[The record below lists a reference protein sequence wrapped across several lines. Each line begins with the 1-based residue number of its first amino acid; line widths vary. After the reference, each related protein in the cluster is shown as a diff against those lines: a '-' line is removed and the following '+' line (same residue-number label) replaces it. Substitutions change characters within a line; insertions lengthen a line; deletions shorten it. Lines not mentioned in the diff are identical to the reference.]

1 MKPSESH
8 KSWLTD
14 LAQRYHDALTPE
26 VVSYLADR
34 GLDRDAAS
42 GFLLGLVSDPDPAH
56 EQYRGRLSIPFITPT
71 GVVSMRF
78 RCLEEHFRTINYNPG
93 PGKPVEKRNVG
104 DPIPCGDGDWENF
117 PPHGKYE
124 GVPGET
130 THLYNVQALH
140 DATDRIGVAEGEL
153 DAAVAT
159 TCGLPTVGCPGAS
172 NWKPFYYR
180 LFDDFQYVYI
190 LGDGDSAGRK
200 WASGLASNI
209 PGAVSRVQPA
219 DYDVSSYVA
228 EHGAQA
234 WLESVIG
241 VPAVQA

>member
-8 KSWLTD
+8 KSWLTE

-26 VVSYLADR
+26 AASYLADR
-34 GLDRDAAS
+34 GIDRDAAS
-42 GFLLGLVSDPDPAH
+42 GFRLGLVSDPDPAH

-71 GVVSMRF
+71 GVVTMRF
-78 RCLEEHFRTINYNPG
+78 RCLEEH
-93 PGKPVEKRNVG
+93 V
-104 DPIPCGDGDWENF
+104 CGDLN
-117 PPHGKYE
+117 HGKYE
-124 GVPGET
+124 GAVGDP

-140 DATDRIGVAEGEL
+140 DAESEIGIAEGEL
-153 DAAVAT
+153 DALVAT
-159 TCGLPTVGCPGAS
+159 RAGLPTVGCVGAS

-180 LFDDFQYVYI
+180 LFDDFQSVFV

-200 WASGLASNI
+200 WAAGLVPNI
-209 PGAVSRVQPA
+209 AGGVSRVQPA
-219 DYDVSSYVA
+219 GYDVTSYVVK
-228 EHGAQA
+228 HGAQA